1 MRISDWSS
9 DVCSSDLAAAVL
21 GLLLLVPSRAD
32 SHLDPLGL
40 LLAAGAAACWA
51 FYILFGTRISR
62 ALGGDAV
69 AWGMAIAMLLTMPF
83 GMASAG
89 AALFAP
95 TILLIGLAVACLSSA
110 LPYSLEMKAMGH
122 LPAPVVGLLDRKS
135 VVSGKSVSVR
145 VDLGGRRRIK
155 KKNKKTQE

>member
-1 MRISDWSS
+1 MIRRPPGSTRTDT
-9 DVCSSDLAAAVL
+9 
-21 GLLLLVPSRAD
+21 
-32 SHLDPLGL
+32 
-40 LLAAGAAACWA
+40 
-51 FYILFGTRISR
+51 LFPDTTLFRSTRISR

-110 LPYSLEMKAMGH
+110 LPYSLAMKTMGH
-122 LPAPVVGLLDRKS
+122 LPEPAVGLLLTLYPAAPPPP
-135 VVSGKSVSVR
+135 GFFIPCE
-145 VDLGGRRRIK
+145 RRSTTTRHA
-155 KKNKKTQE
+155 